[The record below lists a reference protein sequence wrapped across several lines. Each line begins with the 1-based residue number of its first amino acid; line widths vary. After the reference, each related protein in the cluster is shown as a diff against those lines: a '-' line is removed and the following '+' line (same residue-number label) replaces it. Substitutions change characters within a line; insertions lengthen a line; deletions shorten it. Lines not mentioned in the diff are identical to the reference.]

1 LDTSAQT
8 AADPLSKNKFVGFL
22 SVTAVTF
29 FEEAFKDILHDFA
42 RRKHPVFGAH
52 VKAQYEKLNGRISLK
67 DIRKDHIPKFGEK
80 YQRRFDSILDRIE
93 KEKLRSGDGSVKS
106 SYGNILTW
114 RHSFVH
120 GGIIPIN
127 ATYEEA
133 KRSYDLGKEI
143 MHCLNDALRR

>member
-1 LDTSAQT
+1 
-8 AADPLSKNKFVGFL
+8 
-22 SVTAVTF
+22 
-29 FEEAFKDILHDFA
+29 
-42 RRKHPVFGAH
+42 
-52 VKAQYEKLNGRISLK
+52 LK